1 MKSLQDYIDIYKDIA
16 KKLNIQGDSVEIL
29 SQLLANATYINEVE
43 NISYAQEASLEKSTL
58 INSKIQ
64 HCMDNMYSVF
74 RGSCPR
80 VILRFKPQKYF
91 SFNPYDEIIS
101 MNKFKIYYL
110 GYLNEKYSSSVN
122 EEGTPIEDGFV
133 YSPISIP
140 PGGENDY
147 YTIIGLLSQE
157 VVKKSWVLNESNT
170 YYVDCTE
177 EDLSND
183 FWVKVGDSYFEH
195 TRDFSEHIT
204 ENKIFDL
211 TLPSYGSRLY
221 VADILGNTGNITKN
235 VVETPANTKIEAL
248 YYVFSQLSE
257 YNSSDLKKISIK
269 GAELVDF
276 DKEWLSNRGV
286 EQYEKGICYISESP
300 KDTSFSVHYKANRD
314 RFVNSILRSNSDV
327 GTVLEEAYPDKII
340 SGGTSYK
347 FESGGGESVLNIYYV
362 PVDRSNLLTD
372 QEIQEYINEKTSY
385 YVTDNIKISKGN
397 LYIAV
402 FNLSIE
408 LYQSSSIDDD
418 ISSILS
424 QYENKFE
431 INLEESIEEI
441 KSLISKIPNVKQIIE
456 MSIIYS
462 QEDGTTIDPEEV
474 SSVIDPSNSY
484 FDINFVLSSI
494 IRK

>member
-1 MKSLQDYIDIYKDIA
+1 MKSLQDYINIYKDIA
-16 KKLNIQGDSVEIL
+16 RKLNIQGDSVEIL
-29 SQLLANATYINEVE
+29 SQLLANATYISEVE
-43 NISYAQEASLEKSTL
+43 NITYAQEASLEKATL

-64 HCMDNMYSVF
+64 HCMNNMYSVF

-80 VILRFKPQKYF
+80 VILRIKPQKYF

-101 MNKFKIYYL
+101 INNFKVYYL
-110 GYLNEKYSSSVN
+110 GYLDKNYESKSGIAS
-122 EEGTPIEDGFV
+122 IEDGFV

-147 YTIIGLLSQE
+147 YTIIGLLSKE
-157 VVKKSWVLNESNT
+157 IVKKSWVLNESNT

-177 EDLSND
+177 NNLSND

-204 ENKIFDL
+204 KNQIFDL
-211 TLPSYGSRLY
+211 TLPNFGSRLY
-221 VADILGNTGNITKN
+221 VADILGTVGTITKD
-235 VVETPANTKIEAL
+235 VVETPANTKIDAL

-257 YNSSDLKKISIK
+257 YNSSDLKKVSLK

-276 DKEWLSNRGV
+276 DKEWLSNRGI
-286 EQYEKGICYISESP
+286 EQYEKGICYISEAP

-327 GTVLEEAYPDKII
+327 GTVLEEAYPNKII
-340 SGGTSYK
+340 PGGTSYK
-347 FESGGGESVLNIYYV
+347 FESGEGGNTLHIYYV
-362 PVDRSNLLTD
+362 PVDRSNPLTD
-372 QEIQEYINEKTSY
+372 QEVQEYINEKTSY
-385 YVTDNIKISKGN
+385 YVTDDIQISKGN

-402 FNLSIE
+402 FNLNIE

-424 QYENKFE
+424 QYENKFNV
-431 INLEESIEEI
+431 NLEDSIEEI
-441 KSLISKIPNVKQIIE
+441 KSLISKISNVKQIIE

-462 QEDGTTIDPEEV
+462 QEDGTTVGPEEV
-474 SSVIDPSNSY
+474 SSIDSSNSY
-484 FDINFVLSSI
+484 FDINFVLNSI